1 MKMQHILSR
10 FPSPKNLLKIGL
22 LSGIGFAGLS
32 TTNSD
37 NFEIVK
43 NLEIFANIYKEIHS
57 YYVDDV
63 QTEKIMRTGIN
74 AMLRS
79 LDPYTTYISP
89 EEVERFRSTIS
100 GKYGGVGA
108 TLTMYKEKAIISDIY
123 ENSPAAKAG
132 LQIGDILLSANGE
145 NLTGKTAQDISKNLR
160 GNPSSTVQLTV
171 QRQGQSKPINLNIT
185 RQVISVENVPIA
197 QMVDKNTAYLVLNNF
212 TEHAGNNLS
221 QALQNLK
228 RDNEVKN
235 IILDLRNNPGGL
247 LNEAV
252 NVTNLFVPK
261 SQLIVQLKGKDLD
274 TQQNYSTLN
283 YPVDTTSNLVILI
296 DERSASASEIVAGA
310 IQDLDR
316 GIVLGSRS
324 FGKGLVQ
331 TTKDISYDAKL
342 KITTARYYIPSG
354 RCIQATSYEN
364 GKHITIADSLRTAFK
379 TKNGRTVLDGGG
391 IMPDITV
398 GDLEYKKVLD
408 SLRKDMLIFDFA
420 SEYKSKHNTIAS
432 AKDFK
437 LTDKDFEDF
446 MKFLKERN
454 FNYHTES
461 DALLADLE
469 KKAKDDNYYEP
480 LKADIEKMK
489 IALSDEKR
497 QMLLKYKPQ
506 LLQQLQSN
514 IVQRYYFEKGVL
526 ENNLYNDFV
535 IAEAKEVLKN
545 ESNYKKLLNKK

>member
-1 MKMQHILSR
+1 MKMFNIFSH
-10 FPSPKNLLKIGL
+10 FPSAKNLIKIGL
-22 LSGIGFAGLS
+22 LSSVGIMGLS

-43 NLEIFANIYKEIHS
+43 NLEIFANIYKEVHS

-63 QTEKIMRTGIN
+63 QTEKIMRSGIN

-79 LDPYTTYISP
+79 LDPYTSYISP

-108 TLTMYKEKAIISDIY
+108 TLTMYKNTPIISDIY
-123 ENSPAAKAG
+123 EDSPAAKAG
-132 LQIGDILLSANGE
+132 LQIGDILIAANGE
-145 NLTGKTAQDISKNLR
+145 NLKNKTSMDISKNLR

-171 QRQGQSKPINLNIT
+171 QRAGQNKPINLTIT
-185 RQVISVENVPIA
+185 RQVISVDNVPIA
-197 QMVDKNTAYLVLNNF
+197 QMIDNNTAYLVLNNF
-212 TEHAGNNLS
+212 TEHAANNLS
-221 QALQNLK
+221 LALSNLK
-228 RDNEVKN
+228 KGNEVKN

-252 NVTNLFVPK
+252 NVTNLFIPK
-261 SQLIVQLKGKDLD
+261 GQLIVQLKGKDLD
-274 TQQNYSTLN
+274 SQQNYSTLN
-283 YPVDTTSNLVILI
+283 NPVDTTSNLVILI

-316 GIVLGSRS
+316 GLIIGARS

-354 RCIQATSYEN
+354 RCIQATAYEN
-364 GKHITIADSLRTAFK
+364 GKHITIADSLRTSFK
-379 TKNGRTVLDGGG
+379 TKAGRTVLDGGG
-391 IMPDITV
+391 IMPDIIL
-398 GDLEYKKVLD
+398 GDWEYKKVLD

-420 SEYKSKHNTIAS
+420 TEYKLKHNTIAA

-446 MKFLKERN
+446 LKFLKDKN

-461 DALLADLE
+461 DALLEDLE
-469 KKAKDDNYYEP
+469 KKAKTDNYYEP

-489 IALSDEKR
+489 AALNTEKT
-497 QMLLKYKPQ
+497 QMLNKYRPQ
-506 LLQQLQSN
+506 LLHQLQSN
-514 IVQRYYFEKGVL
+514 IIQRYYFEKGVL
-526 ENNLYNDFV
+526 QNNLYNDLT
-535 IAEAKEVLKN
+535 IKEAKDLLKN
-545 ESNYKKLLNKK
+545 EAAYKKALSKK